1 MKSFMGL
8 KVKRIIFF
16 SFLSIMIAMACAY
29 YWRIHSM
36 PYYLSIVGK
45 SSTETI
51 AQVFYNSGDGY
62 NVAES
67 ATTPLSPSN
76 TFVELIFPLP
86 TEIIWNLRFDP
97 LLSAGSFE
105 IQSATIRGR
114 KKISDE
120 YEILHEFDLNSFN
133 PINEVNLSRSQLG
146 NLIAHAPQG
155 SLDPIIEISLNSP
168 LDHWQFK
175 DFLDREWLNKTVFLS
190 LLITP
195 LIIALSLPSKK
206 KSNELKTI
214 SFKIGSEK
222 VILEGGE
229 SHSVESSTCYR
240 DTEKE
245 KIFDILNL
253 MNAGTKWKDAVEV
266 IFAET
271 NPWLH
276 SIVTSPKRYKFLNE
290 MSWGENQHVLDI
302 GAGWGQTAIPL
313 ARTNKVCALE
323 PTPERMHF
331 IQAAAKQEHV
341 EENLFFIGSDYMEVG
356 FQSKFDLI
364 LSIGVLEW
372 VAAFRED
379 GEPEEIQAAF
389 LAKTKTDLGI
399 DGKLIIGIENRL
411 GLKYL
416 LGANDDHIG
425 IPNIACLTKDL
436 AKKKYK
442 HATDKELR
450 CLTHSMA
457 EYEKMLKEAGYC
469 KVQFFAALPD
479 YKFPERI
486 FPIDGSQ
493 CEINEFFLNG
503 GWFNEHD
510 GTNGNPLPN
519 QEELRSLYHSLAEMN
534 LAHYF
539 APSFFIEAS

>member
-1 MKSFMGL
+1 MKQILGFTA
-8 KVKRIIFF
+8 
-16 SFLSIMIAMACAY
+16 LSILTAMICAY

-62 NVAES
+62 NAAES

-76 TFVELIFPLP
+76 TFEELVFPLP
-86 TEIIWNLRFDP
+86 TEIIRNLRFDP

-105 IQSATIRGR
+105 IQRATIRGR
-114 KKISDE
+114 KKIRGE

-146 NLIAHAPQG
+146 NLIAHAPEG

-168 LDHWQFK
+168 LDHWEFQ
-175 DFLDREWLNKTVFLS
+175 DFLDREWLNKTAFLS

-206 KSNELKTI
+206 KSNELETI
-214 SFKIGSEK
+214 SFKIGSENF
-222 VILEGGE
+222 ILNSGE
-229 SHSVESSTCYR
+229 SHSVEPIKCYR
-240 DTEKE
+240 DTDKE

-253 MNAGTKWKDAVEV
+253 MNTGTKGEDAVEET
-266 IFAET
+266 FAET
-271 NPWLH
+271 NPWLC
-276 SIVTSPKRYKFLNE
+276 SIITSPKRYKFLEE
-290 MSWGENQHVLDI
+290 MSLEQNQRVLDI

-313 ARTNKVCALE
+313 ARANKVCALE
-323 PTPERMHF
+323 PTPERMDF

-341 EENLFFIGSDYMEVG
+341 EENLFFIGSDYMEAE
-356 FQSKFDLI
+356 FQTKFDLI

-389 LAKTKTDLGI
+389 LAKTKTDLRI
-399 DGKLIIGIENRL
+399 DGKLVIGIENRL

-425 IPNIACLTKDL
+425 VPNIACLTKDL
-436 AKKKYK
+436 AKKQYK

-469 KVQFFAALPD
+469 KVQFYAALPD
-479 YKFPERI
+479 YKLPERI
-486 FPIDGSQ
+486 FPIQGNQ
-493 CEINEFFLNG
+493 CEMNEFLLNG

-510 GTNGNPLPN
+510 GTNGNLLPN
-519 QEELRSLYHSLAEMN
+519 QAELKSLYLSLAEMN

>member
-1 MKSFMGL
+1 M
-8 KVKRIIFF
+8 KRILGFTA
-16 SFLSIMIAMACAY
+16 LSILTAMVCAY

-51 AQVFYNSGDGY
+51 AQVFFDTRKGY
-62 NVAES
+62 NEADS
-67 ATTPLSPSN
+67 ATIPLSPSN
-76 TFVELIFPLP
+76 TFEELVFPLP
-86 TEIIWNLRFDP
+86 TEIIRNLRIDP
-97 LLSAGSFE
+97 LSSAGSVE
-105 IQSATIRGR
+105 IQRATIRGR

-155 SLDPIIEISLNSP
+155 SLDPMVEISLNSP
-168 LDHWQFK
+168 LDHWEFK
-175 DFLDREWLNKTVFLS
+175 DFLDREWLNQTVFLS
-190 LLITP
+190 MLITP
-195 LIIALSLPSKK
+195 LIIALALPSK

-222 VILEGGE
+222 IILESGE
-229 SHSVESSTCYR
+229 SHSVEPSTCYR

-253 MNAGTKWKDAVEV
+253 MNAGMKWDDAVEET
-266 IFAET
+266 FAET
-271 NPWLH
+271 NPWLC
-276 SIVTSPKRYKFLNE
+276 SIVTSPKRYKFLE
-290 MSWGENQHVLDI
+290 KMSLGENQRVLDI

-313 ARTNKVCALE
+313 ARPNKVCALE
-323 PTPERMHF
+323 PTPERMDF
-331 IQAAAKQEHV
+331 IQAAAKQEHL
-341 EENLFFIGSDYMEVG
+341 EKNLFFIGSDYMEVE
-356 FQSKFDLI
+356 FQTKFDLI

-372 VAAFRED
+372 IGAFRAD
-379 GEPEEIQAAF
+379 GEVEEIQAAF

-399 DGKLIIGIENRL
+399 DGRLVIGIENRL

-436 AKKKYK
+436 SKKKYK
-442 HATDKELR
+442 HAANKELR

-457 EYEKMLKEAGYC
+457 EYEKILQEAGYC

-479 YKFPERI
+479 YKLPEKI
-486 FPIDGSQ
+486 FPINGSK
-493 CEINEFFLNG
+493 CKMNDFILNG

-519 QEELRSLYHSLAEMN
+519 QDELKSLYHSLAEMN
-534 LAHYF
+534 LVHYF

>member
-1 MKSFMGL
+1 MKQILGFTA
-8 KVKRIIFF
+8 
-16 SFLSIMIAMACAY
+16 LSILTAMICAY

-76 TFVELIFPLP
+76 TFEELIFPLP

-105 IQSATIRGR
+105 IQRATIRGR
-114 KKISDE
+114 KKIRGE

-146 NLIAHAPQG
+146 NLIAHAPEG

-168 LDHWQFK
+168 LDHWEFK

-206 KSNELKTI
+206 KSNGLKTI
-214 SFKIGSEK
+214 KFKIGSENF
-222 VILEGGE
+222 ILNSGE
-229 SHSVESSTCYR
+229 SHCVEPSTCYR

-253 MNAGTKWKDAVEV
+253 MNTGTKWKDAVKET
-266 IFAET
+266 FAET
-271 NPWLH
+271 NPWLC
-276 SIVTSPKRYKFLNE
+276 SIVTSTKRYKFLEE
-290 MSWGENQHVLDI
+290 MSLEQNQRVLDI

-331 IQAAAKQEHV
+331 IQEAAKQEHV
-341 EENLFFIGSDYMEVG
+341 EENLFFIGSDYMEVE
-356 FQSKFDLI
+356 FQTKFDLI

-372 VAAFRED
+372 VGAFRED
-379 GEPEEIQAAF
+379 GEAEEIQATF

-399 DGKLIIGIENRL
+399 DGIENRL

-416 LGANDDHIG
+416 LGTNDDHIG
-425 IPNIACLTKDL
+425 IPNISFLKKEL
-436 AKKKYK
+436 AKKRYK
-442 HATDKELR
+442 ETANQELR
-450 CLTHSMA
+450 CLTHTIA
-457 EYEKMLKEAGYC
+457 EYTNMLKNAGYS
-469 KVQFFAALPD
+469 KTRFYAALPD
-479 YKFPERI
+479 YKLPEKI
-486 FPIDGSQ
+486 FPIDGSK
-493 CEINEFFLNG
+493 CKMNDFILNG
-503 GWFNEHD
+503 DWIDEHD
-510 GTNGNPLPN
+510 GTNGNLLPN
-519 QEELRSLYHSLAEMN
+519 QEELRSLYFSLAEMN